1 MANSPNLISGVG
13 SRFMVRYT
21 LLGQFNNLW
30 HMHLSAQENYYVTF
44 VCLSDDGV
52 FTRLEYSRNSII
64 GKRTSDVQVTTV
76 LGYSSTARTTDCLC
90 NAKVQT
96 TTKVFELRLTTI
108 LPTFCLGQ
116 YFPRGQYRPPVGDL
130 NFQRGDLGLSG
141 DGIFYVLLRKRA
153 TSSEKSVGGKV
164 LTVHCQRP
172 AQLFALP
179 SDQHNRALLVTG
191 LLSEVLHVRHVHCRS
206 PFYNGV
212 DKSPEGNV
220 A

>member
-96 TTKVFELRLTTI
+96 TTKIKLHAMREADYPPLYHMNQSACAELTNQDNIVWKWYFYR
-108 LPTFCLGQ
+108 TFG
-116 YFPRGQYRPPVGDL
+116 
-130 NFQRGDLGLSG
+130 SA
-141 DGIFYVLLRKRA
+141 RA
-153 TSSEKSVGGKV
+153 P
-164 LTVHCQRP
+164 Q
-172 AQLFALP
+172 F
-179 SDQHNRALLVTG
+179 
-191 LLSEVLHVRHVHCRS
+191 
-206 PFYNGV
+206 
-212 DKSPEGNV
+212 
-220 A
+220 